1 MPDGKHN
8 ELAGEMLPPVKT
20 RSYKNLRFIIA
31 PLEALTK
38 PETLAFH
45 SGLFSSFF
53 FPFLFITNPQ
63 QPAITMGDMKQRNV
77 SRDSETISS
86 TKY

>member
-20 RSYKNLRFIIA
+20 RSYKNLHFIIA

-53 FPFLFITNPQ
+53 FLSVHYK
-63 QPAITMGDMKQRNV
+63 PAAASHHHG
-77 SRDSETISS
+77 
-86 TKY
+86 